1 MDEIFP
7 RPFNSRGEAPRPPR
21 PFVCQSVFTNRFLP
35 FVIQVD
41 SLANDAEINRGPD
54 GYCYTQG
61 N

>member
-1 MDEIFP
+1 MKYFP
-7 RPFNSRGEAPRPPR
+7 VPLAAGGRPRAL
-21 PFVCQSVFTNRFLP
+21 FVCQSVFANRFLP

-41 SLANDAEINRGPD
+41 PLANDAEINRGPD